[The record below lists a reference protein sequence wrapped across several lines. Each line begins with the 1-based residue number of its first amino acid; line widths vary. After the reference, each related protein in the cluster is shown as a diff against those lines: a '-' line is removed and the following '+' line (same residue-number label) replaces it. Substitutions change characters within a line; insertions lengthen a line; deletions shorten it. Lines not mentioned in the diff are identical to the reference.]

1 LKKTTDE
8 KLKQE
13 NLNRSR
19 RASVKPSTKSEQSD
33 RSADEEEESVKNK
46 SSRIPSAIPLLT
58 ISSLPGASDHEDGI
72 PKGEYSLARM
82 VAETS
87 KSKPLS
93 DRDIFQ
99 GHSRPSSSARSKVSL
114 SSAKVCPNIG
124 ITGRA

>member
-1 LKKTTDE
+1 MDE
-8 KLKQE
+8 KQKQE
-13 NLNRSR
+13 NLNRSKR
-19 RASVKPSTKSEQSD
+19 TSVKPSTKSEQSD
-33 RSADEEEESVKNK
+33 KSADEEESEKDK
-46 SSRIPSAIPLLT
+46 SSRIPSTIPLLT
-58 ISSLPGASDHEDGI
+58 ISASLPGASDPEEEI

-114 SSAKVCPNIG
+114 SSAKVWQNS
-124 ITGRA
+124 